1 MSWTF
6 LFAPLKYKKTR
17 LEIGLLLIHK
27 VEEKSSIEIGLMM
40 IQVEKFTTAYLDTRG
55 GNLRILWFQR
65 NFVFRHRALEMY
77 I

>member
-6 LFAPLKYKKTR
+6 LFAPLKYKKKNR

-27 VEEKSSIEIGLMM
+27 EEKKSSIEIGLMM

-55 GNLRILWFQR
+55 GN
-65 NFVFRHRALEMY
+65 
-77 I
+77 

>member
-6 LFAPLKYKKTR
+6 LFAPLKYKKNR

-27 VEEKSSIEIGLMM
+27 EEKKSSIEIGLMM

-55 GNLRILWFQR
+55 GN
-65 NFVFRHRALEMY
+65 
-77 I
+77 